1 MSFIITEFGGI
12 LRVLIFRDQV
22 SSSGAISPRVIDKR
36 PPLYLPYTR
45 EIAVNYDADTREL
58 RFYILQ
64 RVPVD
69 WKFHDG

>member
-1 MSFIITEFGGI
+1 MTVPWES
-12 LRVLIFRDQV
+12 
-22 SSSGAISPRVIDKR
+22 ISPRVIDKR